1 MNLNMP
7 NFGMGLQLRVTT
19 FLIPLYWRKIND
31 GGGGV
36 LNCIGPYFYLWIKP
50 HVKYGKMA
58 PSFILL

>member
-1 MNLNMP
+1 MM
-7 NFGMGLQLRVTT
+7 
-19 FLIPLYWRKIND
+19 